1 MNVPQDFSHRAFDP
15 VTLEVIRHRLDTIAE
30 EMETTLL
37 KSSCS
42 PLVKEGLDAS
52 ASLFT
57 LDGVTLAQACAI
69 PIHLG
74 TLIPAVGAIIQAFPV
89 ARMQEGDVYIL
100 NDPYMGGT
108 HLPDVAVVMPVMAGG
123 RPLALAATM
132 THHQDVGGK
141 TAGSV
146 PTNSTEIWQE
156 GLRLP
161 PLRWARAGEFDA
173 GLTGILRLNTRV
185 PDIFLGDLHAQIA
198 ACKVAAMRL
207 GEMAERH
214 GANVLPTVFDLLLT
228 KSEEMTRA
236 ALSRLPQGTWK
247 FVDWLDNDGVDI
259 DRRIRIEV
267 TVTLENGEAHFDLTG
282 TSEQVRGPVNCVPSG
297 SLAAACYAVRAVT
310 DPTIP
315 NNGGCFRPIRLTLPE
330 GSLVNPTAP
339 APVNAR
345 TATIKRITGCMLGAL
360 AQAQPDR
367 APAPHAGELVV
378 MAFGGQR
385 RDGSSFVTGDLL
397 AGGSGAAP
405 DRDGV
410 DAIETDAT
418 NCMSVPAE
426 AMELEAP
433 IRVRRC
439 ELRRDTGGAGAFR
452 GGLGLV
458 KEFEILDD
466 VRGPVSFSHRGERH
480 FHPAGGARGGS
491 SGGLAESSIRR
502 ASGPVEVIPSK
513 VVTTLRPGDRVT
525 VGTAGGGGWG
535 APADRDPALLA
546 ADIADGKVSAQA
558 AKIDWRRQAGEDP
571 S

>member
-1 MNVPQDFSHRAFDP
+1 MRDDLQFDP
-15 VTLEVIRHRLDTIAE
+15 VTLEVIRHRLDTVAE

-74 TLIPAVGAIIQAFPV
+74 TLIPAVGAILNAFPV
-89 ARMQEGDVYIL
+89 AGMQEGDVYIL
-100 NDPYMGGT
+100 NDPYLGGT

-146 PTNSTEIWQE
+146 PTDSTEIWQE
-156 GLRLP
+156 GVRLP
-161 PLRWARAGEFDA
+161 PLRWARSGVFDE
-173 GLTGILRLNTRV
+173 GLTQILRLNTRV

-198 ACKVAAMRL
+198 ACKVATMRL
-207 GEMAERH
+207 QETAARH
-214 GANVLPTVFDLLLT
+214 GANVLPTAFDLLLAR
-228 KSEEMTRA
+228 SEAMTRA
-236 ALSRLPQGTWK
+236 ALRRLPEGSWT
-247 FVDWLDNDGVDI
+247 FVDYLDNDGVDI

-267 TVTLENGEAHFDLTG
+267 TASLQDGEAHFDLTG

-297 SLAAACYAVRAVT
+297 SLAAACYAVRAAT

-315 NNGGCFRPIRLTLPE
+315 NNCGCFRPIRLTLPE
-330 GSLVNPTAP
+330 GSLVNPRPP

-378 MAFGGQR
+378 MAFGGHR
-385 RDGSSFVTGDLL
+385 RDGTGFVTGDLL

-418 NCMSVPAE
+418 NCMNVPAE
-426 AMELEAP
+426 SMELDAP

-439 ELRRDTGGAGAFR
+439 ELRRDTGGAGRFR

-466 VRGPVSFSHRGERH
+466 VCGPISFSHRGERH
-480 FHPAGGARGGS
+480 FHPAGGAKGGS
-491 SGGLAESSIRR
+491 PGGLAESAVLRG
-502 ASGPVEVIPSK
+502 SGTVETIPSK
-513 VVTTLRPGDRVT
+513 LVTTLRPGDRVV

-535 APADRDPALLA
+535 APAERDPEALA
-546 ADIADGKVSAQA
+546 ADVANGKIGVEA
-558 AKIDWRRQAGEDP
+558 AETVWRARVP
-571 S
+571 SEEVGS

>member
-1 MNVPQDFSHRAFDP
+1 MKQEQPFDP

-74 TLIPAVGAIIQAFPV
+74 TLIPAVNAIIAAFPV
-89 ARMQEGDVYIL
+89 AEMQEGDVYIL
-100 NDPYMGGT
+100 NDPYLGGT

-146 PTNSTEIWQE
+146 PTDATEIWQE
-156 GLRLP
+156 GVRLP
-161 PLRWARAGEFDA
+161 PLCWARAGEFDA
-173 GLTGILRLNTRV
+173 GLTQILRLNTRV

-207 GEMAERH
+207 QETAARH
-214 GANVLPTVFDLLLT
+214 GANVLPTAFDLLLAR
-228 KSEEMTRA
+228 SEEMTRA
-236 ALSRLPQGTWK
+236 ALRRLPEGAWT
-247 FVDWLDNDGVDI
+247 FVDYLDNDGVDI

-267 TVTLENGEAHFDLTG
+267 TATLKDGEAHFDLTG
-282 TSEQVRGPVNCVPSG
+282 TSDQVRGPVNCVPSG
-297 SLAAACYAVRAVT
+297 SLAAACYAVRAAT
-310 DPTIP
+310 DPSIP

-330 GSLVNPTAP
+330 GTLVNPRPP

-378 MAFGGQR
+378 MAFGGHR
-385 RDGSSFVTGDLL
+385 RDGTGFVTGDLL
-397 AGGSGAAP
+397 AGGSGAA
-405 DRDGV
+405 RGHDGV

-433 IRVRRC
+433 IRVNRC
-439 ELRRDTGGAGAFR
+439 ELRRDTGGRGQWR
-452 GGLGLV
+452 GGLGLL

-480 FHPAGGARGGS
+480 FRPAAGARGGDP
-491 SGGLAESSIRR
+491 GGLAHSTILR
-502 ASGPVEVIPSK
+502 ASGAVETIPSK
-513 VVTTLRPGDRVT
+513 IVTSLVPGDRVI

-535 APADRDPALLA
+535 SPAERDRQALA
-546 ADIADGKVSAQA
+546 ADIANGKVGPDAELRSE
-558 AKIDWRRQAGEDP
+558 EDLP
-571 S
+571 